1 MEAGGE
7 YSLPT
12 AHPAGTKI
20 YTPFAIGTLIKNNP
34 LLIAKFFPETN
45 QNTASCSLISG
56 PVLQVAGSVQHT
68 VLSRDDQ
75 KSNRGR
81 QIVPEIVL
89 NLARNIRD
97 ALFRAMQFLVQF
109 VIRYQQLLA
118 VLPAGWSV
126 LSWLTSNEIAL
137 CLSSYQQH

>member
-1 MEAGGE
+1 MSSLAETPASTAQTSWEPVTTSCVKQEVATMEAGGE

-20 YTPFAIGTLIKNNP
+20 DTPFAIGTLIKNNP

-109 VIRYQQLLA
+109 VIRY
-118 VLPAGWSV
+118 
-126 LSWLTSNEIAL
+126 
-137 CLSSYQQH
+137 